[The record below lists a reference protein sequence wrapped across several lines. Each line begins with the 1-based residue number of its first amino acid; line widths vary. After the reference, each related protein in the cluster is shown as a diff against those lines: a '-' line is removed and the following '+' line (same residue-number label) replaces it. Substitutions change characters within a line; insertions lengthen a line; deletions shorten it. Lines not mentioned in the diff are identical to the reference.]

1 MINKKNNPYFSQLLY
16 KTKIEVAKLII
27 SHINPF
33 KNNPL
38 SVSDFSEK
46 LKHDNGSN
54 VLNFIESLCF
64 GMLSSEYMN
73 FMVAHG
79 NNKTPY
85 TYLVNV
91 YYAVLSY
98 NRNDFLTKYKNSKL
112 YQDYKAI
119 LANYGI
125 SIDRHI
131 RSFTDA
137 FIIELASVASTK
149 LERDKWHSIRT
160 LYENCV
166 PISKIVQF
174 YEDMLSKKELTEK

>member
-46 LKHDNGSN
+46 FKHDNCSN

-64 GMLSSEYMN
+64 GLLSSEYMN

-98 NRNDFLTKYKNSKL
+98 NRNEFLTKYKNSKL
-112 YQDYKAI
+112 YQDYKVI
-119 LANYGI
+119 LANYDI
-125 SIDRHI
+125 PIDRHI
-131 RSFTDA
+131 RSYPNA
-137 FIIELASVASTK
+137 FIIELATVSTNK
-149 LERDKWHSIRT
+149 LEGDKWRMIRT